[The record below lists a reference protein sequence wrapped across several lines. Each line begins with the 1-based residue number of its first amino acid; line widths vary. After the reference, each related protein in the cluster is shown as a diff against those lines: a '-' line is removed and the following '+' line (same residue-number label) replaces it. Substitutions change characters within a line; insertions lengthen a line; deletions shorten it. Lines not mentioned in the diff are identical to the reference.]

1 MAALSLKSISKNFG
15 PFAAVRPTDLE
26 ISSGEFFA
34 ILGPSGCGKT
44 TLLRMIAGYEHPD
57 TGRVFLGNTDI
68 TLLRPQER
76 GIGMVFQNYA
86 LFPHMSVFEN
96 VAFGLRA
103 QKVSPKISR
112 KHSNDAIR
120 TQVMAALESVRLSE
134 KSNSPVPALS
144 GGEQQRVAVAR
155 ALVIRPR
162 LLLFDEPLSNLDI
175 ALRLQTREEIRT
187 LQRSTGITTVYVT
200 HDQGE
205 AMSLADRIAV
215 MRAGEVEQSG
225 DAGMLYNSPAST
237 FVAEF
242 LGGAT
247 LIDCELDGAR
257 GLLTWN
263 DIALPLPAG
272 FPSPAPGPV
281 VLAIKPEGLSL
292 AKGGES
298 GVMQATVRS
307 REYTGFTTTF
317 ALLAGDRVLKALV
330 VSTPETVSI
339 VPGMSVSLR
348 VDWRH
353 CSLYAARR

>member
-1 MAALSLKSISKNFG
+1 MAALSLRGISKNFG
-15 PFAAVRPTDLE
+15 RFAAVRPTDLE
-26 ISSGEFFA
+26 VSSGEFFA
-34 ILGPSGCGKT
+34 ILGPSGCGKS
-44 TLLRMIAGYEHPD
+44 TLLRMIAGYERPD
-57 TGRVFLGNTDI
+57 TGRVFLGDADI
-68 TLLRPQER
+68 TSGRPQER

-86 LFPHMSVFEN
+86 LFPHMTVFDN

-103 QKVSPKISR
+103 RKVSG
-112 KHSNDAIR
+112 DAIR
-120 TQVMAALESVRLSE
+120 AQVRAALESVSLSE
-134 KSNSPVPALS
+134 KSDSSVPALS

-187 LQRSTGITTVYVT
+187 LQRSTGITTLYVT

-215 MRAGEVEQSG
+215 MRAGRIEQSDEPG
-225 DAGMLYNSPAST
+225 KLYNNPANP

-247 LIDCELDGAR
+247 LIDCELDR
-257 GLLTWN
+257 GGGVLTWGGVS
-263 DIALPLPAG
+263 LPVPAG
-272 FPSPAPGPV
+272 LPVPAPGPV
-281 VLAIKPEGLSL
+281 VLAIKPEGVSF
-292 AKGGES
+292 AEGGEG
-298 GVMQATVRS
+298 GVMKAQVRS

-317 ALLAGDRVLKALV
+317 TLLAGGRVLKALV
-330 VSTPETVSI
+330 VSTPETGAI
-339 VPGMSVSLR
+339 APGESVAVR

-353 CSLYAARR
+353 CSLYTAGK

>member
-1 MAALSLKSISKNFG
+1 MAALRLNGITKRFG
-15 PFAAVRPTDLE
+15 EFTAVRPTDLE
-26 ISSGEFFA
+26 IPSGEFFA

-44 TLLRMIAGYEHPD
+44 TLLRIIGGYERQD
-57 TGRVFLGNTDI
+57 AGRLFLGETDI
-68 TLLRPQER
+68 TSLLPRDR

-86 LFPHMSVFEN
+86 LFPHMTVFEN

-103 QKVSPKISR
+103 NKTPAGAVASR
-112 KHSNDAIR
+112 VKG
-120 TQVMAALESVRLSE
+120 ALESVRLAG
-134 KSNSPVPALS
+134 KSGSPVTALS

-175 ALRLQTREEIRT
+175 ALRLQTREEIRA

-215 MRAGEVEQSG
+215 MRAGSIEQSG
-225 DAGMLYNSPAST
+225 PPALLYDRPAGT

-247 LIDCELDGAR
+247 LIDCTLDAVR
-257 GLLTWN
+257 GLIVWGGVGLRV
-263 DIALPLPAG
+263 PAG
-272 FPSPAPGPV
+272 HPRPPAGPA
-281 VLAIKPEGLSL
+281 VLAVKPEGLSIG
-292 AKGGES
+292 AAGEGGDME
-298 GVMQATVRS
+298 ATVLS

-317 ALLAGDRVLKALV
+317 GLRAGERDLHALV
-330 VSTPETVSI
+330 VSTPESAVIAPGMTVS
-339 VPGMSVSLR
+339 VRL
-348 VDWRH
+348 DWRH
-353 CSLYAARR
+353 CHLFPARG

>member
-1 MAALSLKSISKNFG
+1 MAALILKGISKKFG
-15 PFAAVRPTDLE
+15 AFTAVRPTDLE
-26 ISSGEFFA
+26 IPSGEFFA

-44 TLLRMIAGYEHPD
+44 TLLRLIAGYERPD
-57 TGRVFLGNTDI
+57 EGRILLEDEDVT
-68 TLLRPQER
+68 TLRPPER

-86 LFPHMSVFEN
+86 LFPHMNVFDN

-103 QKVSPKISR
+103 R
-112 KHSNDAIR
+112 KLAPREIHER
-120 TQVMAALESVRLSE
+120 VMAALESVSLPERSRT
-134 KSNSPVPALS
+134 PVPALS

-215 MRAGEVEQSG
+215 MRAGGIEQSG
-225 DAGMLYNSPAST
+225 SPGALYNNPVSP

-242 LGGAT
+242 MGGAA
-247 LIDCELDGAR
+247 LIDCQFDAAR
-257 GLLTWN
+257 GAVGWDTVLLR
-263 DIALPLPAG
+263 IPGGVELPP
-272 FPSPAPGPV
+272 PGPA
-281 VLAIKPEGLSL
+281 VLAIRPEGVSF
-292 AKGGES
+292 APPGEGGDL
-298 GVMQATVRS
+298 GATVRS

-317 ALLAGDRVLKALV
+317 GLLSGDRLLKALV
-330 VSTPETVSI
+330 VSTPDTGGI
-339 VPGMSVSLR
+339 
-348 VDWRH
+348 
-353 CSLYAARR
+353 

>member
-1 MAALSLKSISKNFG
+1 MAALSLRGVSKRFG
-15 PFAAVRPTDLE
+15 SFAAVRPTDLD

-44 TLLRMIAGYEHPD
+44 TLLRIIAGYERAES
-57 TGRVFLGNTDI
+57 GSVSLGDADI
-68 TLLRPQER
+68 TSLRPQDR

-86 LFPHMSVFEN
+86 LFPHMNVFEN

-103 QKVSPKISR
+103 RKIPG
-112 KHSNDAIR
+112 DAIR
-120 TQVMAALESVRLSE
+120 AQVMAALESVRLSV
-134 KSNSPVPALS
+134 KSRSPVPALS

-175 ALRLQTREEIRT
+175 ALRLQTREEIRS

-215 MRAGEVEQSG
+215 MRAGAVEQSG
-225 DAGMLYNSPAST
+225 EPGMLYEHPANT

-247 LIDCELDGAR
+247 LIDCQLDGGG
-257 GLLTWN
+257 GLVAWN
-263 DIALPLPAG
+263 DVSLPLPEG
-272 FPSPAPGPV
+272 FPVPPPGPV
-281 VLAIKPEGLSL
+281 VLAVKPEALSF
-292 AKGGES
+292 ADGPGR
-298 GVMQATVRS
+298 GVIQATVLS

-317 ALLAGDRVLKALV
+317 GLRAGDRELKALV
-330 VSTPETVSI
+330 VSTRETVRI
-339 VPGMSVSLR
+339 IPGMSVSLR

-353 CSLYAARR
+353 CHVYPAR

>member
-1 MAALSLKSISKNFG
+1 MASLILKGVSKNFG
-15 PFAAVRPTDLE
+15 LSAAVRPTDLE

-44 TLLRMIAGYEHPD
+44 TLLRMIAGYERPD
-57 TGRVFLGNTDI
+57 AGRVFLGDTDI
-68 TLLRPQER
+68 TSLRPQER

-86 LFPHMSVFEN
+86 LFPHMTVFEN
-96 VAFGLRA
+96 VAFGLLAR
-103 QKVSPKISR
+103 KVSG
-112 KHSNDAIR
+112 DAIR
-120 TQVMAALESVRLSE
+120 VQVMAALESVRLSE
-134 KSNSPVPALS
+134 KSRSPVPALS

-205 AMSLADRIAV
+205 AMSLSDRIAV
-215 MRAGEVEQSG
+215 MRSGEVEQSG
-225 DAGMLYNSPAST
+225 EPGMLYNSPAST

-247 LIDCELDGAR
+247 LIDCDLDGAR
-257 GLLTWN
+257 GFIAWN
-263 DIALPLPAG
+263 DISLPLPAG
-272 FPSPAPGPV
+272 FPVPPTGPV
-281 VLAIKPEGLSL
+281 VLAIKPEGLSF
-292 AKGGES
+292 AEGGER
-298 GVMQATVRS
+298 GVMRATVRS

-317 ALLAGDRVLKALV
+317 GLRAGDRALKALV
-330 VSTPETVSI
+330 VSTPETGSI
-339 VPGMSVSLR
+339 VPGMSVTLR

-353 CSLYAARR
+353 CSLYTARK